1 MLQDKKIN
9 QKDYERASQLLG
21 KLFEVDSDI
30 TVQINRCIECYGIQ
44 QFFKTIETFDFSE
57 DVLEKLEAV
66 RLVLFGLGEEVISEE
81 LIKEMSKQQ
90 FGNKKGGGESRLF

>member
-21 KLFEVDSDI
+21 RLFEVDSDI
-30 TVQINRCIECYGIQ
+30 TVQINRCIECYGVQEI
-44 QFFKTIETFDFSE
+44 FKNIETFDFTQ
-57 DVLEKLEAV
+57 DVLEKLNAV

-81 LIKEMSKQQ
+81 LIEELCKQQ
-90 FGNKKGGGESRLF
+90 SGIPEGGGVQ